1 MLPESW
7 SGRWYTPLIVGA
19 AGLLALLGLALAGFE
34 LLSAAAP
41 KAVAPRAW
49 TPLLTRADEALVRGN
64 EAAART
70 WWREAHAAAMRS
82 GQWEG
87 MLDVGDSA
95 RRFRDGR
102 PLARQAYLTA
112 LFRARHQ
119 RSLEGV
125 LGAAAAFGEIGDHEV
140 LTQALRIAEREAGR
154 DPRAQARVR
163 AMADRWQRPPLR
175 SERRDSSIPGGDLP

>member
-7 SGRWYTPLIVGA
+7 SGHWYTPLLVMA
-19 AGLLALLGLALAGFE
+19 AGLLALLGFALAGFE
-34 LLSAAAP
+34 LLSSTVP

-49 TPLLTRADEALVRGN
+49 TPLLTRVDEALARGN
-64 EAAART
+64 ETGART

-87 MLDVGDSA
+87 MLEVGDSA
-95 RRFRDGR
+95 RRFRDGQPR
-102 PLARQAYLTA
+102 ARQAYLTA

-119 RSLEGV
+119 GSLEGV
-125 LGAAAAFGEIGDHEV
+125 LGAAARFGEIGDHEV
-140 LTQALRIAEREAGR
+140 LAQALRIAEREAGP

-163 AMADRWQRPPLR
+163 AMAERWQRTPLR
-175 SERRDSSIPGGDLP
+175 TERRDPRMPGGDLP